1 MSPTS
6 PRRAARRIPGRRRDA
21 REWAAQ
27 ILFEL
32 DAASRGAATDPN
44 ALDLG
49 VIFEDFWELQYRL
62 RLEEEGCDSDEVQAA
77 FERDDWRDLVAERG
91 AREFCEDIVEGVTD
105 HIAEIDATIGSV
117 SDHWALDRM
126 GGIERSVLRMGAY
139 ELLYRADD
147 VPRAVAINEAID
159 VCKYFG
165 MRDSAHF
172 VNGLLD
178 QIAHRAQRERTQRPN
193 ARNPERQESASEDS
207 GETWS
212 PPQP

>member
-1 MSPTS
+1 MPSSFPQRPT
-6 PRRAARRIPGRRRDA
+6 RRIPGTRRHA

-27 ILFEL
+27 LLFEL
-32 DAASRGAATDPN
+32 DAASRCAASDPN

-49 VIFEDFWELQYRL
+49 IVFDDFWEFQYRL
-62 RLEEEGCDSDEVQAA
+62 QLDAAGCDFDEVQAA
-77 FERDDWRDLVAERG
+77 LQQDGWRDLVAERA
-91 AREFCEDIVEGVTD
+91 AREFCESIVEGVTE
-105 HIAEIDATIGSV
+105 HLAEIDAAIERV

-139 ELLYRADD
+139 ELMFRGDE
-147 VPRAVAINEAID
+147 VPHAVAINEAID

-178 QIAHRAQRERTQRPN
+178 QIAHGAFGHAAGASRRDSAPAADN
-193 ARNPERQESASEDS
+193 AET
-207 GETWS
+207 ETWS
-212 PPQP
+212 PTP

>member
-6 PRRAARRIPGRRRDA
+6 PRRTARRIPGTRRHA

-27 ILFEL
+27 ILFAL
-32 DAASRGAATDPN
+32 DAASRGGASDPN

-49 VIFEDFWELQYRL
+49 VVFEDFWELQYRL

-91 AREFCEDIVEGVTD
+91 ARAFCEAIVEGVTN
-105 HIAEIDATIGSV
+105 HLAEIDVAIGSV

-139 ELLYRADD
+139 ELLFCAND

-178 QIAHRAQRERTQRPN
+178 QIAHRA
-193 ARNPERQESASEDS
+193 ARDARLRS
-207 GETWS
+207 GGSPDPADGDTWS
-212 PPQP
+212 PDAG